1 MLDKFRKGQRW
12 LTIFIIATVGL
23 VFAVFM
29 GVGGDG
35 LARQSGPTGNAVIE
49 LGDIRLMASDF
60 YRVRALN
67 EDSLRQRLGDDFDS
81 KTADAFLDA
90 QTLRSLED
98 GAILADGAIRLGLDV
113 SNEEI
118 KDIVRNAQAFR
129 DDAGRFVPEAF
140 ERFAVDQYG
149 SQRSFLAIMRQDL
162 LRQKMMRLLYGQ
174 ATVSPSEIELAAL
187 YSLEEVRLAYVAL
200 DTASL
205 PGEPLDDGAA
215 QAYLDE
221 HEAAVRSVYDERAT
235 LYARPEEVRARHILL
250 SLDGDA
256 DEAAIEAAR
265 TEALAIRARLIEGA
279 VFADVATEETDD
291 DGTREA
297 GGDLGFFSRGRNLA
311 AFDEAAF
318 ALEPGDLSEP
328 IRTDRGFHVILVE
341 ERREAGATPFEE
353 VAVELARELATTAIA
368 EERAQEM
375 ANALAERVREGE
387 SLESAARTRLL
398 TLERTSLIRRR
409 PDGFVPGLGGAPE
422 LLSAAFTLT
431 PDAPNSAR
439 IFTVGT
445 KLVLI
450 QLLERP
456 APGDA
461 AMTDALL
468 ALESDLL
475 GSKRNQLIQDWV
487 DSQREQLRETGRLLV
502 NADLVVST
510 S

>member
-12 LTIFIIATVGL
+12 LTIFIIATVGV

-29 GVGGDG
+29 GVGDG
-35 LARQSGPTGNAVIE
+35 FSRRAGPTGNAVVE

-60 YRVRALN
+60 YRLRGLN
-67 EDSLRQRLGDDFDS
+67 EDSLRERLGDDFDP
-81 KTADAFLDA
+81 KTASAFLDA

-98 GAILADGAIRLGLDV
+98 GAILADGAIQLGLDV

-129 DDAGRFVPEAF
+129 DEAGRFVPEAF
-140 ERFAVDQYG
+140 ENFAIDQYG

-174 ATVSPSEIELAAL
+174 ATVSPAEIELAAL
-187 YSLEEVRLAYVAL
+187 YGLEEVRLAYVAL

-205 PGEPLDDGAA
+205 PGEPLADAVV
-215 QAYLDE
+215 QAHLDE
-221 HEAAVRSVYDERAT
+221 HEAAVRSVYEERAA
-235 LYARPEEVRARHILL
+235 LYARPEEIRARHILFAVEVE
-250 SLDGDA
+250 A
-256 DEAAIEAAR
+256 DEAAVEAVR
-265 TEALAIRARLIEGA
+265 TEALAVRARLIEGEA
-279 VFADVATEETDD
+279 FGDVATAETDD

-297 GGDLGFFSRGRNLA
+297 GGDLGFFPRGRNLA

-341 ERREAGATPFEE
+341 ERREAGAIPFEE
-353 VAVELARELATTAIA
+353 VALELARELASRTLA
-368 EERAQEM
+368 EERAQEA
-375 ANALAERVREGE
+375 ANALAERVRNGE
-387 SLESAARTRLL
+387 SLEDAARERLL
-398 TLERTSLIRRR
+398 TLERTSLVRRR

-431 PDAPNSAR
+431 PEAPSSPR

-456 APGDA
+456 TPDESAVA
-461 AMTDALL
+461 DALL
-468 ALESDLL
+468 ALESELL
-475 GSKRNQLIQDWV
+475 GRKRNQLIQDWI
-487 DSQREQLRETGRLLV
+487 DSRREQLRESGRLMV
-502 NADLVVST
+502 NAELVVTT